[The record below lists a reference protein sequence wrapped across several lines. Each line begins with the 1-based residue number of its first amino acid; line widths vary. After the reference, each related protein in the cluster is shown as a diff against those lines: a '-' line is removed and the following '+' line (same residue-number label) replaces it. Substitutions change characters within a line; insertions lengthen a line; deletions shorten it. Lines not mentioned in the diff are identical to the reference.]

1 LFSLGLMKPLLSTT
15 VIAICVGCAHADG
28 PFVQGGI
35 RIVPPVTREGHDD
48 IESLGIFNDGGTHL
62 FKITDAEGNHFD
74 IYIDH
79 RIDSPTR
86 GAIYLRAY
94 PDKPQSVRV
103 LNQREFERKIG
114 VFK

>member
-1 LFSLGLMKPLLSTT
+1 M
-15 VIAICVGCAHADG
+15 
-28 PFVQGGI
+28 QGGI
-35 RIVPPVTREGHDD
+35 RIVPPVTPEGHGD
-48 IESLGIFNDGGTHL
+48 IEKIGAFNDGGTQL
-62 FKITDAEGNHFD
+62 FKITDAEGKHFG

-79 RIDSPTR
+79 RIGSPAP

>member
-1 LFSLGLMKPLLSTT
+1 MKTLLSLIMPLCAGCVNTT
-15 VIAICVGCAHADG
+15 S
-28 PFVQGGI
+28 PFVQNDI
-35 RIVPPVTREGHDD
+35 RIVPPVAQQGYDSTTG
-48 IESLGIFNDGGTHL
+48 IEKIKVINDGGTQL
-62 FKITDAEGNHFD
+62 FKITDAEGKQFD

-79 RIDSPTR
+79 RIGSPTP

>member
-1 LFSLGLMKPLLSTT
+1 MKPLLSIA
-15 VIAICVGCAHADG
+15 VIAVCVGCAYATG
-28 PFVQGGI
+28 PFVQDGV

-79 RIDSPTR
+79 RIDSPTP

>member
-1 LFSLGLMKPLLSTT
+1 MKPLLSTA
-15 VIAICVGCAHADG
+15 VIALCVGCAHASG
-28 PFVQGGI
+28 PFVQDGI

-48 IESLGIFNDGGTHL
+48 IERIGVFNDGGTQL
-62 FKITDAEGNHFD
+62 FKITDAKGKQFE

-79 RIDSPTR
+79 RIGSPTP